1 MKARGFIGIPAE
13 CHLGEHVVAF
23 QVSGD
28 CMTGDGIHDG
38 DFIIVDPDQPV
49 AHGDIAPSPS
59 GRRTGPG
66 WSSSGWIAAQG
77 IRLVPSNPAYQAI
90 TITDE
95 SDLHV
100 VGKVVLTCRPPESP
114 VSTRRAL
121 HHGASAQD
129 PALPAVRAG
138 EAR

>member
-1 MKARGFIGIPAE
+1 MKARGFIGIPRE
-13 CHLGEHVVAF
+13 CDLGEHVVAF

-38 DFIIVDPDQPV
+38 DFIVVDPDQPV
-49 AHGDIAPSPS
+49 AHGDIAAFAI
-59 GRRTGPG
+59 RTENGTG
-66 WSSSGWIAAQG
+66 MVVKRLDRSQG

-90 TITDE
+90 TITGE

-100 VGKVVLTCRPPESP
+100 VGKVVLTCRPHESP
-114 VSTRRAL
+114 VGTRHAL
-121 HHGASAQD
+121 RHSANAQD
-129 PALPAVRAG
+129 AALSAAGAG

>member
-1 MKARGFIGIPAE
+1 MKARSFIGIPRE

-23 QVSGD
+23 EVSGD

-38 DFIIVDPDQPV
+38 DYIIVDPDQPV
-49 AHGDIAPSPS
+49 THGDIAAFAI
-59 GRRTGPG
+59 RTENGTG
-66 WSSSGWIAAQG
+66 MVVKRLDRSQG
-77 IRLVPSNPAYQAI
+77 IRLVPSNPSYQAI

-100 VGKVVLTCRPPESP
+100 VGKVVLTYRPHESP
-114 VSTRRAL
+114 VSTSRAL

-129 PALPAVRAG
+129 AALSAAGAG